1 MKHGKNKKKSRHAL
15 KAQSRN
21 KISPNKATT
30 VTAKKA
36 ASFLV
41 KVFFIALTICVD
53 SASADRA
60 NTNTTATTF
69 VAILGE

>member
-1 MKHGKNKKKSRHAL
+1 MKHGKKEEQEEIETY
-15 KAQSRN
+15 AQSRN